1 MRPNICLICWP
12 HISQIGQLSA
22 EFYSELI
29 PNKMSTRRR
38 AQTRTKKETALESN
52 DEIEEEIDI
61 EENKRKS
68 VKRYQVIII
77 C

>member
-1 MRPNICLICWP
+1 M
-12 HISQIGQLSA
+12 
-22 EFYSELI
+22 I

-61 EENKRKS
+61 EQNKRKS

>member
-1 MRPNICLICWP
+1 
-12 HISQIGQLSA
+12 
-22 EFYSELI
+22 
-29 PNKMSTRRR
+29 MSTRRR

-61 EENKRKS
+61 EQNKRKS
-68 VKRYQVIII
+68 VKRLYQVIIF